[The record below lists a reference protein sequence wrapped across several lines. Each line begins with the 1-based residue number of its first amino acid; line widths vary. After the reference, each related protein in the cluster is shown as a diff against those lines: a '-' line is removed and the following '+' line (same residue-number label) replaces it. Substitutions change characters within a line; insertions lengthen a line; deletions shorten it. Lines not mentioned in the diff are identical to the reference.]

1 MPSDEMPAE
10 TRNVVLRLCKMLSD
24 PTRLRIAYYL
34 TNAPELNVTQ
44 LCQRVDQSQPA
55 VSHHLAMLRSSGL
68 VVHRRAG
75 RQIFYSLQGK
85 ALRSTLERLFDESRE
100 GSD

>member
-10 TRNVVLRLCKMLSD
+10 KRNVVLRLCKMLSD

-68 VVHRRAG
+68 VVHRREG
-75 RQIFYSLQGK
+75 RQIFYSLQGN
-85 ALRSTLERLFDESRE
+85 ALRNTLEQLFEAPPEKMD
-100 GSD
+100 